1 MADRKGRSITF
12 RTAHQL
18 SLRVLKT
25 AIDGEI
31 SSSIVVFQ
39 DLGNQECLIE
49 LEDKEDAENL
59 IEHGLDVEESHV
71 SCHPPQ
77 GKYINVGIMGLRS
90 YIDDHD

>member
-1 MADRKGRSITF
+1 MADWKGRSITF

-59 IEHGLDVEESHV
+59 IESHV